1 MSLLPLILVLASL
14 GVMIYLVLRRWPQI
28 TLLDADT
35 IPEAVEEK
43 KKEKILRDRA
53 KKQTQVQRVAWA
65 RRMEPLRRFWQM
77 IQARFRAYVSKVQRD
92 VVRAEHKKRDKR
104 QEKDPQKVVDDARQW
119 LQQAEAAVRAE
130 EWDKAEEYFIRVI
143 QIDPK
148 HKDAYRGLGQV
159 YLLQKQYA
167 EAKETYGFLHQLD
180 PADDS
185 VLARLGEIAEAE
197 NDISGAVEWY
207 EKSVL
212 LNPNAPGRFARLAD
226 LFLAL
231 NQPETAREA
240 ILQAVE
246 LEPENPRYLDNMIE
260 IGIMLGDAALAEE
273 GLRQL
278 RTVNPENQKIPI
290 FQEKMRQLKKAE

>member
-14 GVMIYLVLRRWPQI
+14 GIMVFLVLRRWPQI

-53 KKQTQVQRVAWA
+53 KKKTQVQRVVWA
-65 RRMEPLRRFWQM
+65 GRMEPLRRFWKR
-77 IQARFRAYVSKVQRD
+77 IQAAFRAYVSKVQRD
-92 VVRAEHKKRDKR
+92 VIDAQQKKRDKR
-104 QEKDPQKVVDDARQW
+104 QKKNPQKAVDDVRQL
-119 LQQAEAAVRAE
+119 LQQAEAAVRGE

-159 YLLQKQYA
+159 YLSQKQYA
-167 EAKETYGFLHQLD
+167 EAKETYGFLHQLE
-180 PADDS
+180 PSDDG

-197 NDISGAVEWY
+197 HDISGAVEWY

-212 LNPNAPGRFARLAD
+212 LNPNAAGRFARLAD

-240 ILQAVE
+240 VLQAVE

-260 IGIMLGDAALAEE
+260 IGIMLGDSEMAKQGVA
-273 GLRQL
+273 QL
-278 RTVNPENQKIPI
+278 RSVNPENQKIEV
-290 FQEKMRQLKKAE
+290 FQEKIRHLKKEK